1 MDSVCLIV
9 CVIIDAFWFITVVLC
24 QVLTLFGM
32 KINLDVY
39 NLRTLIKSVDVF
51 IIWIYWRKILK
62 MLMYVHDQ
70 IQICYWKFKESQL
83 NTGISDW
90 VSIIAI

>member
-9 CVIIDAFWFITVVLC
+9 CVILDAFWFIIVVLC
-24 QVLTLFGM
+24 QHLTLFWM

-39 NLRTLIKSVDVF
+39 NLRTLIKSVDAF
-51 IIWIYWRKILK
+51 IIWIDWRKILK
-62 MLMYVHDQ
+62 MLIYVHDQ
-70 IQICYWKFKESQL
+70 MQICYWKIKESQL

-90 VSIIAI
+90 VLIISI